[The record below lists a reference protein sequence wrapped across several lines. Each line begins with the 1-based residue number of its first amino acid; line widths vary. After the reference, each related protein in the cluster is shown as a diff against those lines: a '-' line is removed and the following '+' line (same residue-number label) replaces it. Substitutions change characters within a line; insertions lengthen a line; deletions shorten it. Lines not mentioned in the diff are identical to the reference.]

1 VDASPEGTP
10 ISDDDEMTFE
20 TPRGRS
26 IEAAHVGTAHAPAP
40 VPAPSHGAVR
50 VDSQGYYLPS
60 QTEYS
65 SKYLLGPEDFKE
77 VGGTANEPA
86 TIGLVVLILKN
97 DWNHKVGKAKFKIVH
112 IDSGD
117 GKKSARDG
125 KKTHLYVDNDSDLYR
140 IKFQGSTW
148 DRGAIARLHDVSFEL
163 KSGRPIVR
171 FHHDSHIK
179 LVPSIVTW
187 NDVLAWHSK
196 MDRRFWTRHVRAA
209 SEETFGRFRR
219 VFSTLQSKHS

>member
-1 VDASPEGTP
+1 MPPGTRRREHARVDASPEGTP

-26 IEAAHVGTAHAPAP
+26 IDAAHVGTAHAPAP

-50 VDSQGYYLPS
+50 VDSQGYYLLS

-163 KSGRPIVR
+163 KSGRPIQDGLQILPSPCSRCVR
-171 FHHDSHIK
+171 RDIWS
-179 LVPSIVTW
+179 L
-187 NDVLAWHSK
+187 
-196 MDRRFWTRHVRAA
+196 
-209 SEETFGRFRR
+209 
-219 VFSTLQSKHS
+219 